1 MAWNSNRKETPY
13 FVSTIATGIYRDEFD
28 SDTGYQSL
36 SAISGWLENNV
47 ALLNTE
53 IYSAFSGS
61 GMSDGDTALV
71 TTGSFK
77 FEEAEIFKQIYL
89 VEYYKKKARAVLKG
103 IDSSVDFITL
113 RDGDSLITR
122 TNKNEIAKTYR
133 GFANDAQERLELLTA
148 KYNIYNAAPVQVAGL
163 DAADGTGEANYVVY
177 NAFNG

>member
-1 MAWNSNRKETPY
+1 
-13 FVSTIATGIYRDEFD
+13 
-28 SDTGYQSL
+28 
-36 SAISGWLENNV
+36 
-47 ALLNTE
+47 
-53 IYSAFSGS
+53 
-61 GMSDGDTALV
+61 MSDGDTALV